1 MCVSTNFSRS
11 LMLHASYAGTAVI
24 PTLEVSGYETLD
36 ENSGK

>member
-11 LMLHASYAGTAVI
+11 LTLYTSYTGTAVN
-24 PTLEVSGYETLD
+24 PTLEVSSYETLD